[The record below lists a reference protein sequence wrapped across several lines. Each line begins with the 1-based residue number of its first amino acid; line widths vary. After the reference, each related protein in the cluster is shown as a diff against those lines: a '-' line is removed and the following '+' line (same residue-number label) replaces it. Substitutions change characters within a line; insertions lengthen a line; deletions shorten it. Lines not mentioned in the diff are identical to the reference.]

1 MKCAIIVTG
10 RTKDKGRQEKRER
23 EEIGLVTIFHVTSI
37 MDNFEPGQGSL
48 VWRGKGTR

>member
-1 MKCAIIVTG
+1 MCNYSQREAGGK
-10 RTKDKGRQEKRER
+10 RERER